1 MDLFFAA
8 LLIGVVSFFMY
19 KTQKNRNRFK
29 SETEK
34 LLQGDGVKRN
44 LEQRKK
50 LLERFATTEIAR
62 GSRLISQTDE
72 SVVLEYGKRPNHI
85 LHLLLSI
92 VTLGF
97 WLLVWL
103 ILAFSMN
110 IKRKTYTINEYGVIR
125 EQLSVYTS

>member
-1 MDLFFAA
+1 VDLFFAA

-44 LEQRKK
+44 LEERKK

-72 SVVLEYGKRPNHI
+72 SIVLEYGKRPNHI
-85 LHLLLSI
+85 LHLLLSV

-125 EQLSVYTS
+125 EQLSVYTG

>member
-1 MDLFFAA
+1 
-8 LLIGVVSFFMY
+8 MY

-44 LEQRKK
+44 LEERKK

-72 SVVLEYGKRPNHI
+72 SIVLEYGKRPNHI
-85 LHLLLSI
+85 LHLLLSV

-125 EQLSVYTS
+125 EQLSVYTG